1 MKNLKNYICEKLTKP
16 VKEGD
21 TLLNTSNGKVDCFSK
36 NNLKFLD
43 IQSIEND
50 YKLIDG
56 DCKFLNF
63 EHLSNG
69 YANGGYDEV
78 NRKLTCLIMNEVKYY
93 KDLKKMEKEVRD
105 VVQKYSNVDLYS
117 VKIGELKNRWNNISG
132 NAHFVIKFNRVA
144 ELSFIFY
151 PAGYEE
157 VPYKV
162 TKDGHDFII
171 HYDED

>member
-1 MKNLKNYICEKLTKP
+1 MKDLKNYICEKLTKP

-21 TLLNTSNGKVDCFSK
+21 TLLNTSNGIVKCFNR

-50 YKLIDG
+50 YKLIDK
-56 DCKFLNF
+56 DCKFLAF

-69 YANGGYDEV
+69 YSNGGYDEV
-78 NRKLTCLIMNEVKYY
+78 NRKLTCIIMSEVKYY
-93 KDLKKMEKEVRD
+93 KDLKKMENEVRN
-105 VVQKYSNVDLYS
+105 VVQKYSNIELHKVS
-117 VKIGELKNRWNNISG
+117 VGELKNRWNNIDG
-132 NAHFVIKFNRVA
+132 NAHFVIKFNRAA

-151 PAGYEE
+151 PEGYEE
-157 VPYKV
+157 TPYKV
-162 TKDGHDFII
+162 TKDGHDFTI

>member
-1 MKNLKNYICEKLTKP
+1 MKTIKDFIYEKLDKP

-21 TLLNTSNGKVDCFSK
+21 TLLNTSNGTVKCFNR

-43 IQSIEND
+43 IQSIESD

-56 DCKFLNF
+56 DCKFLTF

-69 YANGGYDEV
+69 YVNGGYDEV

-93 KDLKKMEKEVRD
+93 KDLKKMEKEVRN
-105 VVQKYSNVDLYS
+105 VVQKYSDVDLYK
-117 VKIGELKNRWNNISG
+117 VEINELKNRWNNISG
-132 NAHFVIKFNRVA
+132 NAYFVIKFNRVA

-151 PAGYEE
+151 PEGYEE
-157 VPYKV
+157 IPYKV

-171 HYDED
+171 HRDED

>member
-21 TLLNTSNGKVDCFSK
+21 TLLNTSNGTVKCFNR

-43 IQSIEND
+43 VQSIEND
-50 YKLIDG
+50 YKLIDK
-56 DCKFLNF
+56 DCKSLTF
-63 EHLSNG
+63 EHLPNG

-93 KDLKKMEKEVRD
+93 KDLKKMENEVRN
-105 VVQKYSNVDLYS
+105 VVQKYSNVDLHK
-117 VKIGELKNRWNNISG
+117 VEVNELKNRWNNISG
-132 NAHFVIKFNRVA
+132 NAYFVIKFNRVA

-151 PAGYEE
+151 PEGYESI
-157 VPYKV
+157 PYKV
-162 TKDGHDFII
+162 TKDGHDFTI